1 MTGFLILHDWNL
13 HSYIIFLFLGS
24 LSKYIYTYGIN
35 IEFSIHLKN
44 LKSVTYDGCHIDEFH
59 AYIYYLF
66 FQTGERNTCLFI
78 IPLFC
83 EEIHILG
90 FLESNT
96 GLLTSNLGLPTLNSE
111 YFSLRAMLIHLVKI
125 FLQ

>member
-1 MTGFLILHDWNL
+1 MVKLLIPISHDWNL
-13 HSYIIFLFLGS
+13 HSYFIYLFLGS

-90 FLESNT
+90 LSE
-96 GLLTSNLGLPTLNSE
+96 LNSE
-111 YFSLRAMLIHLVKI
+111 NISLRAMLIHLVKI

>member
-1 MTGFLILHDWNL
+1 MSKLLIPISHDWNL
-13 HSYIIFLFLGS
+13 HSYFIYLFLGS

-44 LKSVTYDGCHIDEFH
+44 LKSVTYDGCHIDELH

-83 EEIHILG
+83 EKRLILG
-90 FLESNT
+90 ILE
-96 GLLTSNLGLPTLNSE
+96 LNLGFPTSNSE
-111 YFSLRAMLIHLVKI
+111 YISLRAMLIHLVKI

>member
-1 MTGFLILHDWNL
+1 MTRISFSMSIFLISHDWNL
-13 HSYIIFLFLGS
+13 HSYFIFLFLGS

-35 IEFSIHLKN
+35 IEFSIHLMK
-44 LKSVTYDGCHIDEFH
+44 LRSVTLIGCHIDEIP

-83 EEIHILG
+83 KEIHILG
-90 FLESNT
+90 ISE
-96 GLLTSNLGLPTLNSE
+96 SNLGFPTSNSK
-111 YFSLRAMLIHLVKI
+111 YISLRAMLIHLVKI